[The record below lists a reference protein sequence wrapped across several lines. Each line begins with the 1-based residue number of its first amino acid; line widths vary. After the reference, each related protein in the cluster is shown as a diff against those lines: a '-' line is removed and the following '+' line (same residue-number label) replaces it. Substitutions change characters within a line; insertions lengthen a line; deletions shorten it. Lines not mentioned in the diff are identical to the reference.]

1 MEFDLAQ
8 VITAFGGLIGA
19 FGGIY
24 ALWTKYNQE
33 AKNKKTEYEIEKLR
47 NEDKKRNKK
56 RSDNSIL
63 IFGELWD
70 ILHDTNASRVYIVQ
84 PHPLGHE
91 EMLTIAFEA
100 KKKGVEPMKPHIQ
113 NLNIG
118 DVPKFASEL
127 VKNSFMYITNI
138 GEQVEDEYACSI
150 LSSYGTK
157 GALVK
162 RLSDNRHDWVGS
174 IFCEF
179 TNKMEINEEDAK
191 NILDKAAITIQYILP
206 EIESNG
212 NDK

>member
-8 VITAFGGLIGA
+8 VITAIGGVIGA

-33 AKNKKTEYEIEKLR
+33 AKNKKTEYELEKLR

-63 IFGELWD
+63 VFGELWD
-70 ILHDTNASRVYIVQ
+70 VMHDTEASRVYIVQ

-91 EMLTIAFEA
+91 EMLTIAFEV
-100 KKKGVEPMKPHIQ
+100 KKKGVEPMKPHVQ
-113 NLNIG
+113 SLNISS
-118 DVPKFASEL
+118 VPKFAADM
-127 VKNSFMYITNI
+127 VKKPFMYITDI
-138 GEQVEDEYACSI
+138 QKQMSDEYAKAL

-157 GALVK
+157 NAIAK

-179 TNKMEINEEDAK
+179 TYPMEINQEDAQK
-191 NILDKAAITIQYILP
+191 ILDKAAMTIQYIIISVK
-206 EIESNG
+206 EE
-212 NDK
+212 KY